1 MFLNTVVFIGIYI
14 YTKLEKNM
22 YLVIVLSCSLIGNIL
37 NLIKNKLLF
46 NDLIKKNNLKVSW

>member
-1 MFLNTVVFIGIYI
+1 MFLNTVVFIGICI

-22 YLVIVLSCSLIGNIL
+22 NLVIVLSCSLIGNIL